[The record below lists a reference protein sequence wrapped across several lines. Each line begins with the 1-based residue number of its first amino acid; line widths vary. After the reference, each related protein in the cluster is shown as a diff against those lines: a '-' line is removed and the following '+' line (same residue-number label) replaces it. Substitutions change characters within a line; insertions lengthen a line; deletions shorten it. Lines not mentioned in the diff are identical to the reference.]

1 MPGKVAKIGTFS
13 DWVGLFD
20 DWRKDIGVNHDEI
33 ADFKF
38 DTLYGAI
45 ETDEIQ
51 FGAFKGRRKVG
62 KPAPGAHS
70 ADARCSDQ
78 PDRLSGRH

>member
-33 ADFKF
+33 ASFNF

-51 FGAFKGRRKVG
+51 FGALQRQQEVG
-62 KPAPGAHS
+62 EPAPDAHA
-70 ADARCSDQ
+70 ADARRAAST
-78 PDRLSGRH
+78 

>member
-20 DWRKDIGVNHDEI
+20 DWRKDIGVNHKEI
-33 ADFKF
+33 SDFKF

-51 FGAFKGRRKVG
+51 FGAFKGRRKW
-62 KPAPGAHS
+62 
-70 ADARCSDQ
+70 
-78 PDRLSGRH
+78 

>member
-1 MPGKVAKIGTFS
+1 LWFKGFAEKESYMPGKVAKIGTFS

-51 FGAFKGRRKVG
+51 FGAFKGRRKWENLRQR
-62 KPAPGAHS
+62 GAAAKS
-70 ADARCSDQ
+70 
-78 PDRLSGRH
+78 L

>member
-20 DWRKDIGVNHDEI
+20 DWRKDIGVN
-33 ADFKF
+33 ATRLPSFKF

-51 FGAFKGRRKVG
+51 FGSLRAT
-62 KPAPGAHS
+62 
-70 ADARCSDQ
+70 
-78 PDRLSGRH
+78 